1 MLFPVSYLLTSLSLD
16 NKNLSASQTWST
28 WLNWRL
34 RYNYFRFGKQ
44 TFVILEFYFR
54 FRFRPYCRNPHNIL
68 HKVVKFDLYRT
79 TESVID
85 FSRWSHKYNS
95 TSGFLFV
102 NATAFKRSKSIS
114 KPNFVDVSQ
123 FTAEI
128 TILPFWKNK
137 RPQYWNS
144 TSGFDFDYIVAI
156 YVLFASGCPKSSKS
170 DCLLRKYDVMSILKM
185 AAAVAQYYFRFY
197 ICWCHC
203 FQKVKIY
210 QQTKCRRHISIHS
223 WYITTSG
230 FEKQVSAILEFFFW
244 FRSRPRRILHHAA
257 EFRPNRTIE
266 RRNMTSYWSSKR
278 RPLAMLDLLWDLL
291 ACRRVWEKRYKQIH
305 KKWAESAILSFV

>member
-1 MLFPVSYLLTSLSLD
+1 MTSY
-16 NKNLSASQTWST
+16 
-28 WLNWRL
+28 
-34 RYNYFRFGKQ
+34 RFFKMAAAAAQ
-44 TFVILEFYFR
+44 CYFR
-54 FRFRPYCRNPHNIL
+54 FRICWFHCFQKVKIYQQTKFCRHTSIHSWDIITSGLKKQTSAILEYNFWYLSRPLHHNRRVIL
-68 HKVVKFDLYRT
+68 HQAAKFCPNRT
-79 TESVID
+79 T
-85 FSRWSHKYNS
+85 HGGNM
-95 TSGFLFV
+95 TSYRFC
-102 NATAFKRSKSIS
+102 N
-114 KPNFVDVSQ
+114 
-123 FTAEI
+123 
-128 TILPFWKNK
+128 
-137 RPQYWNS
+137 
-144 TSGFDFDYIVAI
+144 
-156 YVLFASGCPKSSKS
+156 
-170 DCLLRKYDVMSILKM
+170 M
-185 AAAVAQYYFRFY
+185 AAAAATQYYFRFY